1 MTHSSWKGMPKK
13 VRRQYADEALCGLE
27 KRVDPEVAAICF
39 AFPEPCAERDDMIVK
54 AITNACSRRWVHP
67 NLAYIIEKIGIR
79 RYQKQ
84 GLIHGEARDQIRLA
98 NKARIKEHE
107 DARTRRFRL
116 RRMSDT

>member
-1 MTHSSWKGMPKK
+1 M
-13 VRRQYADEALCGLE
+13 A
-27 KRVDPEVAAICF
+27 
-39 AFPEPCAERDDMIVK
+39 
-54 AITNACSRRWVHP
+54 RWM
-67 NLAYIIEKIGIR
+67 N
-79 RYQKQ
+79 KQ